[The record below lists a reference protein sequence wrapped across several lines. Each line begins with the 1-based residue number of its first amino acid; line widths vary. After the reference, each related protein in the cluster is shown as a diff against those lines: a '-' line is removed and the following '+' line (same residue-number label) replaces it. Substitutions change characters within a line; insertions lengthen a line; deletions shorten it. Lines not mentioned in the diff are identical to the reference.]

1 MSEIRDR
8 IRQFLKDNGMYHE
21 DIDMD
26 ACCNIF
32 IQEMQAGLGQQGSS
46 LAMIPTYI
54 EVGRDIP
61 AGKPVIVLDAGGTNF
76 RVATVYFGDPLRL
89 PTQDGAAG
97 DPRQPHAGAVIE
109 NFVQKPMPG
118 LDKEVGKEEFFE
130 TIVRYMADVVDVSS
144 SVGFCFSYPTEI
156 LPSKDGRLIRFCK
169 EVKAK
174 QVEGEL
180 IGENLVTAIEAAGY
194 KGSKRVVILN
204 DTVATLLAGISA
216 SRGSLGVAKSRQ
228 AFPNRAFDSYVGFI
242 LGTGS
247 NCCYIESNRNVAKK
261 SDLEPDREQVINVES
276 GSFQKAPRGKID
288 LMLDES
294 TLDPGRYTFEKMF
307 SGAYLGT
314 LCLKTLQE
322 AGRVGLVSKAVTEE
336 LLAIK
341 DLETKDINS
350 FMYFPEGDNPLAVSC
365 SRGHE
370 QDCIAVWYLLDAL
383 IERAAK
389 LVAFLLSS
397 VVLKTDRGKNP
408 CTPVCITA
416 EGTTFY
422 ELKSLKAKVEYYLK
436 SFLEEKHNRFFEV
449 VRVKN
454 ATLIGAAIAGLT
466 N

>member
-1 MSEIRDR
+1 
-8 IRQFLKDNGMYHE
+8 MYYE

-26 ACCNIF
+26 ACCDIF
-32 IQEMQAGLGQQGSS
+32 MQEMQRGLAGKDSS

-54 EVGRDIP
+54 EVGKDIP
-61 AGKPVIVLDAGGTNF
+61 ANKPVIVLDAGGTNF
-76 RVATVYFGDPLRL
+76 RVATVYFDESGKS
-89 PTQDGAAG
+89 
-97 DPRQPHAGAVIE
+97 VIE

-118 LDKEVGKEEFFE
+118 LDKEVGKEEFFA
-130 TIVRYMADVVDVSS
+130 TIVEYMADVVDVSS
-144 SVGFCFSYPTEI
+144 SIGFCFSYPTEI
-156 LPSKDGRLIRFCK
+156 LPSKDGKLIRFCK

-180 IGENLVTAIEAAGY
+180 IGQNLVTAIEAAGY
-194 KGSKRVVILN
+194 KAKSKTPSNGAKRVVILN

-216 SRGSLGVAKSRQ
+216 
-228 AFPNRAFDSYVGFI
+228 FPNRAFDSYIGFI

-247 NCCYIESNRNVAKK
+247 NCCYIESNRNITKK
-261 SDLEPDREQVINVES
+261 DNLEPDREQVINVES
-276 GSFQKAPRGKID
+276 GSFGKAPRGKID
-288 LMLDES
+288 LKLDES

-307 SGAYLGT
+307 SGAYLGA
-314 LCLKTLQE
+314 LCLKTIQE
-322 AGRVGLVSKAVTEE
+322 AGREGLFSKTVTEE
-336 LLAIK
+336 LLALK

-350 FMYFPEGDNPLAVSC
+350 FMYFPEGDNPLAMSC
-365 SRGHE
+365 SSGHE
-370 QDCIAVWYLLDAL
+370 QDCIAAWYLLDAL

-397 VVLKTDRGKNP
+397 VVLKTDKGKNP

>member
-1 MSEIRDR
+1 MIEIRDR
-8 IRQFLKDNGMYHE
+8 VRRFLKDNGMYYE

-26 ACCNIF
+26 SCCDTF
-32 IQEMQAGLGQQGSS
+32 IQEMQAGLAGKDSS

-76 RVATVYFGDPLRL
+76 RAAAVYFDESGKS
-89 PTQDGAAG
+89 
-97 DPRQPHAGAVIE
+97 VIE

-118 LDKEVGKEEFFE
+118 LGREATKEEFFA
-130 TIVRYMADVVDVSS
+130 TIVGYMTDVVDVSS
-144 SVGFCFSYPTEI
+144 NIGFCFSYPTEI

-194 KGSKRVVILN
+194 KGSKRIVILN
-204 DTVATLLAGISA
+204 DTVATLLAGQAGGLVRFEPPFGRS
-216 SRGSLGVAKSRQ
+216 
-228 AFPNRAFDSYVGFI
+228 AFPNRVFDSYIGFI

-247 NCCYIESNRNVAKK
+247 NCCYIESNRNIAKK
-261 SDLEPDREQVINVES
+261 SDLEPDREQIINVES

-307 SGAYLGT
+307 SGAYLGA
-314 LCLKTLQE
+314 LCLKTLQK
-322 AGRVGLVSKAVTEE
+322 AGREGLVSKAVTEE
-336 LLAIK
+336 LLALK
-341 DLETKDINS
+341 DLETKDVNS
-350 FMYFPEGDNPLAVSC
+350 FMYYPEGDNPLAVSC

-408 CTPVCITA
+408 CAPVCITA

-422 ELKSLKAKVEYYLK
+422 ELKSLKTKVEYYLK
-436 SFLEEKHNRFFEV
+436 SFLEETHNRFVEIV
-449 VRVKN
+449 SAKN

>member
-1 MSEIRDR
+1 MREIRDKVR
-8 IRQFLKDNGMYHE
+8 RFLKDNEMYHE

-26 ACCNIF
+26 ACCDIF
-32 IQEMQAGLGQQGSS
+32 IQEMQAGLAGQNGS

-54 EVGRDIP
+54 EVGKDIP
-61 AGKPVIVLDAGGTNF
+61 IDKPVIVLDAGGTNF
-76 RVATVYFGDPLRL
+76 RVATVYFGES
-89 PTQDGAAG
+89 GKS
-97 DPRQPHAGAVIE
+97 VIE

-118 LDKEVGKEEFFE
+118 LEKEVGKEEFFA
-130 TIVRYMADVVDVSS
+130 TIVEYMAGVVDVSGS
-144 SVGFCFSYPTEI
+144 IGFCFSYPTEI

-180 IGENLVTAIEAAGY
+180 IGENLVMAIEAAGY
-194 KGSKRVVILN
+194 KGSKRIVILN
-204 DTVATLLAGISA
+204 DTVATLLAGIS
-216 SRGSLGVAKSRQ
+216 

-247 NCCYIESNRNVAKK
+247 NCCYIESNRNIAKK

-307 SGAYLGT
+307 SGAYLGA

-322 AGRVGLVSKAVTEE
+322 AGREGLVSKALTEE
-336 LLAIK
+336 LLTLK

-350 FMYFPEGDNPLAVSC
+350 FMYFPEGDSRRAGMAISC

-397 VVLKTDRGKNP
+397 VVLKTDKGKNP
-408 CTPVCITA
+408 CAPVCITA

-422 ELKSLKAKVEYYLK
+422 ELKSLKAKIDYYLK
-436 SFLEEKHNRFFEV
+436 SYLEETHNRFVEIV
-449 VRVKN
+449 SAEN

>member
-1 MSEIRDR
+1 MREIRDKVR
-8 IRQFLKDNGMYHE
+8 RFLKDNGMHHE

-26 ACCNIF
+26 ECCDIF
-32 IQEMQAGLGQQGSS
+32 IQEMQEGLAGRDSS

-54 EVGRDIP
+54 EVGKDIP
-61 AGKPVIVLDAGGTNF
+61 AGKRVIVLDAGGTNF
-76 RVATVYFGDPLRL
+76 RAAAVHFGV
-89 PTQDGAAG
+89 
-97 DPRQPHAGAVIE
+97 PRQPQAGAVIE
-109 NFVQKPMPG
+109 NFVRKPMPG
-118 LDKEVGKEEFFE
+118 LDKEAGKEEFFE
-130 TIVRYMADVVDVSS
+130 TIVEYMAGVVDVSNS
-144 SVGFCFSYPTEI
+144 IGFCFSYPTEI

-194 KGSKRVVILN
+194 KGSKRIVILN
-204 DTVATLLAGISA
+204 DTVATLLAGIS
-216 SRGSLGVAKSRQ
+216 

-247 NCCYIESNRNVAKK
+247 NCCYIESNRNITKK

-276 GSFQKAPRGKID
+276 GSFGKAPRGKID

-307 SGAYLGT
+307 SGAYLGA

-322 AGRVGLVSKAVTEE
+322 AGREGLFSKTTNDE
-336 LLAIK
+336 LLTIV
-341 DLETKDINS
+341 DLETKDVNS
-350 FMYFPEGDNPLAVSC
+350 FMRYPQADSPLAMSC
-365 SRGHE
+365 AKGTE
-370 QDCIAVWYLLDAL
+370 LDCAAVWYVLDGL
-383 IERAAK
+383 MERAAK
-389 LVAFLLSS
+389 LTAALLSS
-397 VVLKTDRGKNP
+397 VVLKTDKGQDP
-408 CTPVCITA
+408 CVPVCITA

-422 ELKSLKAKVEYYLK
+422 ELKSLKTKVECYLK
-436 SFLEEKHNRFFEV
+436 SFLQDKHGRYIELV
-449 VRVKN
+449 SVEN

>member
-1 MSEIRDR
+1 MGEIRDKVR
-8 IRQFLKDNGMYHE
+8 RFLKDNGMYYE

-26 ACCNIF
+26 ACCDIF
-32 IQEMQAGLGQQGSS
+32 LEEMQAGLTGKDSS

-54 EVGRDIP
+54 EVGKDIP

-76 RVATVYFGDPLRL
+76 RVATVYFGDP
-89 PTQDGAAG
+89 
-97 DPRQPHAGAVIE
+97 RQPQAGAVIE

-118 LDKEVGKEEFFE
+118 LDKEASKEEFFE
-130 TIVRYMADVVDVSS
+130 TIVKYMADVVDVSS
-144 SVGFCFSYPTEI
+144 SIGFCFSYPTEI

-194 KGSKRVVILN
+194 KAKKRVVILN
-204 DTVATLLAGISA
+204 DTVATLLAGQ
-216 SRGSLGVAKSRQ
+216 AKGLVRIKPPFGRS
-228 AFPNRAFDSYVGFI
+228 AFPNRAFDSYIGFI

-247 NCCYIESNRNVAKK
+247 NCCYIESNRNIAKK

-288 LMLDES
+288 LELDES

-307 SGAYLGT
+307 SGAYLGA

-322 AGRVGLVSKAVTEE
+322 AGREGLFSKAVTEE
-336 LLAIK
+336 LLALK
-341 DLETKDINS
+341 ELETKDVNS
-350 FMYFPEGDNPLAVSC
+350 FMYFPEGDNPLAISC
-365 SRGHE
+365 SRGHWAGPSCGE

-389 LVAFLLSS
+389 LVAILLSS
-397 VVLKTDRGKNP
+397 VVLKTDKGKNP

-422 ELKSLKAKVEYYLK
+422 ELKSLKAKIDYYLK
-436 SFLEEKHNRFFEV
+436 SYLEETHNRFVEI
-449 VRVKN
+449 VRAEN

>member
-1 MSEIRDR
+1 MREIRDKVR
-8 IRQFLKDNGMYHE
+8 RFLKDNEMCHE

-26 ACCNIF
+26 ACCDIF
-32 IQEMQAGLGQQGSS
+32 IQEMQGGLAGKGSS

-76 RVATVYFGDPLRL
+76 RVATVYFDELGRS
-89 PTQDGAAG
+89 
-97 DPRQPHAGAVIE
+97 VIE

-118 LDKEVGKEEFFE
+118 LNKEAGKEEFFE
-130 TIVRYMADVVDVSS
+130 TIVEYMADVVDVSNDI
-144 SVGFCFSYPTEI
+144 GFCFSYPTEI

-180 IGENLVTAIEAAGY
+180 IGQNLVAAIEAAHY
-194 KGSKRVVILN
+194 KGGKRIVILN

-216 SRGSLGVAKSRQ
+216 
-228 AFPNRAFDSYVGFI
+228 FPNRAFDGYVGFI

-247 NCCYIESNRNVAKK
+247 NCCYIESNRNITKK
-261 SDLEPDREQVINVES
+261 TDLEPDREQIINVES
-276 GSFQKAPRGKID
+276 GSFGKAPRGKID
-288 LMLDES
+288 LKLDES

-307 SGAYLGT
+307 SGAYLGA
-314 LCLKTLQE
+314 LCLKTIQE
-322 AGRVGLVSKAVTEE
+322 AGRQGLFSKAVTEE
-336 LLAIK
+336 LLTIK
-341 DLETKDINS
+341 KLETKDINS
-350 FMYFPEGDNPLAVSC
+350 FMYFPEGNNPLAIGC
-365 SRGHE
+365 SRGHWAWPSCGE
-370 QDCIAVWYLLDAL
+370 QERIAVWYLLDGL

-397 VVLKTDRGKNP
+397 VVLKTDKGKNP
-408 CTPVCITA
+408 CAPVCITA

-422 ELKSLKAKVEYYLK
+422 ELKSLKTKIDCYLK
-436 SFLEEKHNRFFEV
+436 SFLEERHNRFVEIV
-449 VRVKN
+449 SVEN

>member
-1 MSEIRDR
+1 MVEIRDKVR
-8 IRQFLKDNGMYHE
+8 RFLEDNGMYYE

-26 ACCNIF
+26 ACCDTF

-54 EVGRDIP
+54 EVGKDIP
-61 AGKPVIVLDAGGTNF
+61 IDKPVIVLDAGGTNF
-76 RVATVYFGDPLRL
+76 RAATVYFDELGKP
-89 PTQDGAAG
+89 
-97 DPRQPHAGAVIE
+97 VIE

-118 LDKEVGKEEFFE
+118 LDREVTKEEFFE
-130 TIVRYMADVVDVSS
+130 TIVKYMADVVDVSS
-144 SVGFCFSYPTEI
+144 SIGFCFSYPTEI

-180 IGENLVTAIEAAGY
+180 IGQNLVAAIEAAGY
-194 KGSKRVVILN
+194 KGKKRVVILN

-216 SRGSLGVAKSRQ
+216 
-228 AFPNRAFDSYVGFI
+228 FPNRAFDSYIGFI

-247 NCCYIESNRNVAKK
+247 NCCYIESNRNIAKK
-261 SDLEPDREQVINVES
+261 SDLEPDREQIINVES

-288 LMLDES
+288 LELDES

-307 SGAYLGT
+307 SGAYLGA
-314 LCLKTLQE
+314 LALKTVQQASGQGLFSKT
-322 AGRVGLVSKAVTEE
+322 VGAELLATEE
-336 LLAIK
+336 LQTEDVNNFLR
-341 DLETKDINS
+341 
-350 FMYFPEGDNPLAVSC
+350 YPQGDNPLAVSC
-365 SRGHE
+365 AKGTE
-370 QDCIAVWYLLDAL
+370 QDRATVWYVLDGL
-383 IERAAK
+383 IERAAR
-389 LVAFLLSS
+389 LTAVLLSS
-397 VVLKTDRGKNP
+397 VVLKIDKGKNP

-422 ELKSLKAKVEYYLK
+422 ELKSLKTKVECYLK
-436 SFLEEKHNRFFEV
+436 SFLEEKHNRFFEIV
-449 VRVKN
+449 SVEN